1 MLRDSDRLYL
11 QATVE
16 LARRG
21 MYSCTPNPRVGCIIV
36 RDGEVLGRGWHLRAG
51 EGHAEV
57 NALADAGDKD
67 VRGAT
72 AYVSLEPCAFE
83 GRTPACSATLI
94 KAGIARVVAAMK
106 DPHPLVAGGGFA
118 DLEAAGVTVDVHTLP
133 AAAALNEGYVSRI
146 TTGRPFVRLK
156 VASSLDARTAM
167 ASGESQWIT
176 GPAARAEVQYW
187 RARSCAII
195 TGSATVLT
203 DDPQLNVRDG
213 RFALA
218 EQIRQPLRV
227 VVDSKLRIPKTAAVL
242 KKPGR
247 CLLAH
252 AQGVVPKIEDCEHF
266 CAGTDRV
273 DLAALLTHLG
283 SLECNEVM
291 VESGPTLLGAFVE
304 AGLWDELIVYQAP
317 KLLGSDARGLL
328 ELSLTRMDQAIEATI
343 TDYTSVGDDLRI
355 RVRPG

>member
-1 MLRDSDRLYL
+1 
-11 QATVE
+11 
-16 LARRG
+16 
-21 MYSCTPNPRVGCIIV
+21 
-36 RDGEVLGRGWHLRAG
+36 
-51 EGHAEV
+51 
-57 NALADAGDKD
+57 
-67 VRGAT
+67 
-72 AYVSLEPCAFE
+72 
-83 GRTPACSATLI
+83 
-94 KAGIARVVAAMK
+94 MK

-195 TGSATVLT
+195 TGSATVLA

-213 RFALA
+213 RFAVA
-218 EQIRQPLRV
+218 KQIRQPLRV
-227 VVDSKLRIPKTAAVL
+227 VVDSKLRIPKTAAVF

-252 AQGVVPKIEDCEHF
+252 AQGAVPKIEDCEHF
-266 CAGTDRV
+266 CAGTDKV

-291 VESGPTLLGAFVE
+291 VESGPTLLGGFVE

-355 RVRPG
+355 CVRPG